1 MRRGGRTGCD
11 HGAGDREAWAIRGY
25 YCDISLVSSARGDA
39 VASPARERGRAPA
52 RPATDLQQCRQDVA
66 GLPRD
71 RALKH
76 NGSSFIHTRER
87 RTRPS
92 S

>member
-1 MRRGGRTGCD
+1 MGVRK
-11 HGAGDREAWAIRGY
+11 AWTVSGY
-25 YCDISLVSSARGDA
+25 YCDISLVSSAGDQTS
-39 VASPARERGRAPA
+39 VSSARERGRSPA
-52 RPATDLQQCRQDVA
+52 RFAADLQQYRQDVA
-66 GLPRD
+66 GLPLD

-76 NGSSFIHTRER
+76 NESSSIHTRER

>member
-1 MRRGGRTGCD
+1 MTRRLGRRGRSLDIIVIYHGCPL
-11 HGAGDREAWAIRGY
+11 RK
-25 YCDISLVSSARGDA
+25 ISGKPV
-39 VASPARERGRAPA
+39 PARERSRPA
-52 RPATDLQQCRQDVA
+52 ARLATDLQQYRQDVA

-76 NGSSFIHTRER
+76 NESSSIHTRER

>member
-1 MRRGGRTGCD
+1 MARMLGKRR
-11 HGAGDREAWAIRGY
+11 AISEY
-25 YCDISLVSSARGDA
+25 YCDISLASSAIDVRRA
-39 VASPARERGRAPA
+39 APVREASRSPARLPI
-52 RPATDLQQCRQDVA
+52 DLQQYRQDVA

-76 NGSSFIHTRER
+76 NESSSIPTRER

>member
-1 MRRGGRTGCD
+1 MAV
-11 HGAGDREAWAIRGY
+11 HGY
-25 YCDISLVSSARGDA
+25 YCDISLVSSA
-39 VASPARERGRAPA
+39 ARQPRSVWGLAGR
-52 RPATDLQQCRQDVA
+52 LQQYRQDVA

-76 NGSSFIHTRER
+76 NESSSILPRER

>member
-1 MRRGGRTGCD
+1 MTRRLGKRGRSLDIIVIYHGCPL
-11 HGAGDREAWAIRGY
+11 GK
-25 YCDISLVSSARGDA
+25 ISGKA
-39 VASPARERGRAPA
+39 VPARERSRPA
-52 RPATDLQQCRQDVA
+52 ARLATDLQQYRQDVA

-76 NGSSFIHTRER
+76 NESSSIHTRER

>member
-1 MRRGGRTGCD
+1 MARAIGKRGRWLDIIVIYHGCPVPAAVHRLAGARDGGR
-11 HGAGDREAWAIRGY
+11 
-25 YCDISLVSSARGDA
+25 L
-39 VASPARERGRAPA
+39 PAQFAA
-52 RPATDLQQCRQDVA
+52 DLQQYRQDVA

-71 RALKH
+71 RALTH
-76 NGSSFIHTRER
+76 NESSFIHTRER